1 MSQTESANLEQP
13 LRHQLIANAIDDL
26 TVAQAAS
33 KGVLPTLRLL
43 SARCAELGIE
53 EPTLSEIIAAWADVM
68 G

>member
-13 LRHQLIANAIDDL
+13 LRHQLIANAIDDV

-43 SARCAELGIE
+43 ISRCKAVGVDD
-53 EPTLSEIIAAWADVM
+53 PTLKEIAEAWADVM